1 MNATSNIILEDLD
14 KFVRSLT
21 AEQADILIAHL
32 PTVIAIL
39 EEQGERFLRIQFQR
53 TG

>member
-1 MNATSNIILEDLD
+1 MNATGNAILEDLD

-21 AEQADILIAHL
+21 MEQADILIAHL
-32 PTVIAIL
+32 PTVIALL
-39 EEQGERFLRIQFQR
+39 EEPMLPCPQERFLQ

>member
-1 MNATSNIILEDLD
+1 MSASGNVILEDLHR
-14 KFVRSLT
+14 FVRSLNR
-21 AEQADILIAHL
+21 EEADILIAHL

-39 EEQGERFLRIQFQR
+39 EGQSEPSLQKQFLQ

>member
-1 MNATSNIILEDLD
+1 MNATGNAILEDLD

-21 AEQADILIAHL
+21 VEQADVLIAHL

-39 EEQGERFLRIQFQR
+39 EERGERFQRIQFQQ

>member
-1 MNATSNIILEDLD
+1 MNATGNVILEDLHR
-14 KFVRSLT
+14 FVRSLNK
-21 AEQADILIAHL
+21 EEADILIAHL

-39 EEQGERFLRIQFQR
+39 EEQAEHSLQKQFLQ